1 MRRIRFVLPLLLA
14 ACLAAAGVRAE
25 DQQAK
30 TRAALAA
37 LVQATV
43 ALERG
48 DTGEATYLLVV
59 PMGDAVRAL
68 GATAQQYREA
78 GRSAEQ
84 QCQARSL
91 QLISAIETNH
101 ARQRELER
109 QDAQLEAEI
118 RVQRDQ
124 AARDAAT
131 LTTTAQLAEIHRQE
145 TLFRSRCKSEDAFY
159 YANFGQCFIRV
170 WEDRFTTRAEQIQH
184 EVDDLTRRGL
194 ALQAAINEAVK
205 HQQALQDELAQHK
218 GEESLLQAQRPVLEQ
233 QDRAVRLAITSLS
246 DVTVFWDRALS
257 LLTVNVA
264 NRLGLLRDL
273 LPTLDTTSHAPVF
286 DDYDRAEIRSLRATL
301 TDFAKSVDNRNNF
314 LTTPTICR

>member
-1 MRRIRFVLPLLLA
+1 MAVLPLVLA
-14 ACLAAAGVRAE
+14 VCLAAGGARADTQQALTHAALDKLVRATE
-25 DQQAK
+25 
-30 TRAALAA
+30 
-37 LVQATV
+37 

-48 DTGEATYLLVV
+48 DTGDALFYLVYMQNEVNNLS
-59 PMGDAVRAL
+59 
-68 GATAQQYREA
+68 ATAQQFRQSA
-78 GRSAEQ
+78 RTAEQ

-91 QLISAIETNH
+91 QLISAIETNY

-145 TLFRSRCKSEDAFY
+145 TVFRARCKSDNAFY
-159 YANFGQCFIRV
+159 YEHFGQCFIRV

-184 EVDDLTRRGL
+184 EVDDLTRRSQAL
-194 ALQAAINEAVK
+194 AAAINEAVK

-246 DVTVFWDRALS
+246 DVTVFWDTALS

-273 LPTLDTTSHAPVF
+273 LPTLDVTSHAPVF

-301 TDFAKSVDNRNNF
+301 LDFAKTVDNRNNF
-314 LTTPTICR
+314 LSTPTICR